1 MTLNMKDL
9 VMKPNMAS
17 KILSVG
23 HFGVEW
29 LPVLGQERQAEQLVV
44 QHWVR

>member
-17 KILSVG
+17 KISSVG
-23 HFGVEW
+23 HFGVEL
-29 LPVLGQERQAEQLVV
+29 LPVLEQELRAERLVA
-44 QHWVR
+44 QH